1 MRRALF
7 LLCSVPVLAAA
18 QSGLAGVVLDAQGT
32 PMPQV
37 RVGLRTAAGAAVGRA
52 VTDEQ
57 GRYVFASGAPGMWL
71 IAEKDGFARVEKR
84 ASGADVIMLAPLA
97 LSTSVT
103 VTARAGALE
112 EARDAAPL
120 VWQRQRGDEAAR
132 SAPTVGHILE
142 EAPGI
147 LVQQTTPGQVSP
159 FLRGLTGY
167 HVAHLVD
174 GVRFNNSTFRSG
186 PNQYLAFFEPSQ
198 AERIEAMLG
207 PSGTQYG
214 SDGLGGVI
222 QLLTPAAEFRAS
234 DRWQWHGFAQ
244 AGGETAD
251 WSSAG
256 QAEVSAGRGPLWLLG
271 GVHGAR
277 HQDLRAGGGLDSHH
291 VFRRLLGLDLE
302 RIRDLTGSRLQ
313 DTAWSRA
320 GAYGKAAWRI
330 GTRDL
335 ITGWYQ
341 RSAILGVRGYKD
353 LWGGLGRLQSAFRP
367 QQLDFGYARW
377 ERFGGFFD
385 SVSAR
390 ASWNRMLDGSVRQGL
405 RAGDVVVQDEN
416 EARMLGWQ
424 GQALRRA
431 GRHSSLGV
439 QGEWYGERISA
450 SRLQGLNPARPL
462 YPDGSAYRTAAVAAH
477 GSTELLSRRVRL
489 GYGARWS
496 DVRFRAEESARFGV
510 PSASLRFSQWTWNG
524 SAVWRAARGW
534 GLQGAAGLGFRAPNL
549 NDLGAI
555 GLNDLGYEIPVRD
568 ALPWQP
574 LLADNAS
581 EAALPKGVLARA
593 LVPETLRNVE
603 AGWQGAWSRFEARVQ
618 GFAARLRDP
627 IVRRT
632 LLFDAARVPDS
643 LGGIPVRPLPQ
654 TPQQAAQGVV
664 TVATPFDSRAVKAF
678 VNDGRTDYRGLESLF
693 RWRMSSRWSARGA
706 YSFIA
711 GNDLDPH
718 RPVRRLP
725 PQSGHL
731 AVRRDSGRRWWAEAG
746 LLAAGAQRR
755 LSGGDLDDERIGA
768 ARSRNDIRAF
778 LAGAR
783 VGEFLD
789 PQGRFRPTGES
800 VEQVVARVL
809 PPGLGISDSQRV
821 PLYMATPGWARF
833 DLRGGWNAGEFWVIS
848 AGISNLF
855 DRNFRVHGSGV
866 DAPGRSFL
874 LQVVRRW

>member
-1 MRRALF
+1 MWRIVWIF
-7 LLCSVPVLAAA
+7 CTAAA
-18 QSGLAGVVLDAQGT
+18 MLHAEGGLTGVVRDARGT
-32 PMPQV
+32 PLPGV
-37 RVGLRTAAGAAVGRA
+37 RVELRTAAGARIGEAL
-52 VTDEQ
+52 TDES
-57 GRYVFASGAPGMWL
+57 GRYALPSGAPGMWL
-71 IAEKDGFARVEKR
+71 AAEKDGFARVEWR
-84 ASGADVIMLAPLA
+84 ASGGDEIRLAPAA
-97 LSTSVT
+97 LSTAVT

-120 VWQRQRGDEAAR
+120 VWQRRRGEEAGR
-132 SAPTVGHILE
+132 SAPTAGHLLE

-167 HVAHLVD
+167 HVVHLVD

-198 AERIEAMLG
+198 AERMEAMLG

-214 SDGLGGVI
+214 SDGLGGTV
-222 QLLTPAAEFRAS
+222 QLLTPAAEFAS
-234 DRWQWHGFAQ
+234 GGGWQWHGFLQ

-251 WSSAG
+251 WSGSG
-256 QAEVSAGRGPLWLLG
+256 QAEISAARGALWLLG
-271 GVHGAR
+271 GGHGAR
-277 HQDLRAGGGLDSHH
+277 HQDLRAGGGFDSHH

-302 RIRDLTGSRLQ
+302 QIRELTGERLQ

-320 GAYGKAAWRI
+320 GAYGKAAWRA
-330 GTRDL
+330 GARDL
-335 ITGWYQ
+335 ISGWIQ
-341 RSAILGVRGYKD
+341 RSSITGVRGYKD
-353 LWGGLGRLQSAFRP
+353 LWGGLGRLQSEFRP

-390 ASWNRMLDGSVRQGL
+390 LSWNRMLDGSVRQGL
-405 RAGDVVVQDEN
+405 RAGDAVIREEDEV
-416 EARMLGWQ
+416 RVLGWQ
-424 GQALRRA
+424 GQALRR
-431 GRHSSLGV
+431 LGSGTTV
-439 QGEWYGERISA
+439 GLQGEWYGERIRA
-450 SRLQGLNPARPL
+450 SRLQDSARVRPL
-462 YPDGSAYRTAAVAAH
+462 YPDDSKYRTAALSAH
-477 GSTELLSRRVRL
+477 GSTELAARRLRF
-489 GYGARWS
+489 GYGARWT
-496 DVRFRAEESARFGV
+496 DVRFRTRESAEFGV
-510 PSASLRFSQWTWNG
+510 PASSLRFSQWTWNG
-524 SAVWRAARGW
+524 SAVWRAGRGW
-534 GLQGAAGLGFRAPNL
+534 GLHAAAGLGFRAPNL
-549 NDLGAI
+549 NDLGAL

-568 ALPWQP
+568 ALAWQP
-574 LLADNAS
+574 LLASSAGEGAVS
-581 EAALPKGVLARA
+581 KGVRVRA
-593 LVPETLRNVE
+593 LAPETLKNAE
-603 AGWQGAWSRFEARVQ
+603 AGWQGAWARFDARVQ
-618 GFAARLRDP
+618 AFAARLEDP

-632 LLFDAARVPDS
+632 LLFDAARVPDA
-643 LGGIPVRPLPQ
+643 LGGIPVRALAQ
-654 TPQQAAQGVV
+654 TPQQAQQGVV
-664 TVATPFDSRAVKAF
+664 TVATPFDPRAVKAF
-678 VNDGRTDYRGLESLF
+678 VNDGSADYRGVESLF
-693 RWRMSSRWSARGA
+693 RWKIAPRWTARGA

-731 AVRRDSGRRWWAEAG
+731 ALRHDAGRRWWAEAS

-783 VGEFLD
+783 ASAFLD
-789 PQGRFRPTGES
+789 DQGRFRPTGETP
-800 VEQVVARVL
+800 EQIAARVL
-809 PPGLGISDSQRV
+809 PTSAGISDSLRV
-821 PLYMATPGWARF
+821 PLYTATPGWARF
-833 DLRGGWNAGEFWVIS
+833 DLRGGWNVGEFWSIS

-874 LQVVRRW
+874 VQVLRRW

>member
-1 MRRALF
+1 MRL
-7 LLCSVPVLAAA
+7 
-18 QSGLAGVVLDAQGT
+18 VV
-32 PMPQV
+32 
-37 RVGLRTAAGAAVGRA
+37 
-52 VTDEQ
+52 E
-57 GRYVFASGAPGMWL
+57 S
-71 IAEKDGFARVEKR
+71 EGFARVERR
-84 ASGADVIMLAPLA
+84 ATGGDEIRLEPSA
-97 LSTSVT
+97 LSTIVT

-120 VWQRQRGDEAAR
+120 VWQRQRRDEAGR
-132 SAPTVGHILE
+132 SAPTAGHLLE
-142 EAPGI
+142 EAPGV

-167 HVAHLVD
+167 HVVHLVD

-214 SDGLGGVI
+214 SDGLGGTV
-222 QLLTPAAEFRAS
+222 QLLTPAAEFTAGNG
-234 DRWQWHGFAQ
+234 WQWHGFLQ

-251 WSSAG
+251 WSSTG
-256 QAEVSAGRGPLWLLG
+256 QAEASAGRGPLWLLG
-271 GVHGAR
+271 GAHGAR
-277 HQDLRAGGGLDSHH
+277 HQDLRAGRGLDSHH

-302 RIRDLTGSRLQ
+302 MIRDLTGGRLQ

-320 GAYGKAAWRI
+320 GVYGKAAWRI
-330 GTRDL
+330 GTRGL

-353 LWGGLGRLQSAFRP
+353 LWGGLGRLQSDFRP

-390 ASWNRMLDGSVRQGL
+390 ASWNRMLDGSVHQGL

-416 EARMLGWQ
+416 EVRVLGWQ

-439 QGEWYGERISA
+439 QGEWYGERIAA
-450 SRLQGLNPARPL
+450 SRHQGLSPARPL
-462 YPDGSAYRTAAVAAH
+462 YPDGSTYRTAAVAAH
-477 GSTELLSRRVRL
+477 GSTELLSRSVRL
-489 GYGARWS
+489 GYGARWTN
-496 DVRFRAEESARFGV
+496 VRFRAGESARFGV
-510 PSASLRFSQWTWNG
+510 PAASLRFSQWTWNG
-524 SAVWRAARGW
+524 SAVWRAAHGW
-534 GLQGAAGLGFRAPNL
+534 GLHAAAGLGFRAPNL

-568 ALPWQP
+568 ALPWRP
-574 LLADNAS
+574 LLATNAS
-581 EAALPKGVLARA
+581 EAALSKGVSARS
-593 LVPETLRNVE
+593 LVPETLRNIE
-603 AGWQGAWSRFEARVQ
+603 AGWQGTWSRFEARLQV
-618 GFAARLRDP
+618 FAARLQDP

-678 VNDGRTDYRGLESLF
+678 VNDGRTDYRGVESLF

-725 PQSGHL
+725 PQSGHVAL
-731 AVRRDSGRRWWAEAG
+731 RHDAARRWWAEAS
-746 LLAAGAQRR
+746 LLAAGPQRR

-783 VGEFLD
+783 AGEFLD
-789 PQGRFRPTGES
+789 AQGRFRPTGES
-800 VEQVVARVL
+800 AEQIVARVL

-821 PLYMATPGWARF
+821 PLYTATPGWARF
-833 DLRGGWNAGEFWVIS
+833 DLRGGMNAGEFWVIS

-855 DRNFRVHGSGV
+855 DRNFRVHGSGI

-874 LQVVRRW
+874 CQIMRRW